1 MVLKPPTLIMGVL
14 EIVHGVTNK
23 KLYQVVTISETM
35 RMKGKGRG
43 QVDADK
49 MPFMMGNGRKLP
61 QNEEKTG
68 GAFDHQSHK
77 LGSRRRCG
85 KKVDGV

>member
-1 MVLKPPTLIMGVL
+1 M
-14 EIVHGVTNK
+14 E
-23 KLYQVVTISETM
+23 
-35 RMKGKGRG
+35 GKGRG
-43 QVDADK
+43 QVDADE
-49 MPFMMGNGRKLP
+49 MPFTTSNGRKLP

-68 GAFDHQSHK
+68 GAVGNQSHK